1 MHEIAFTIGKLSIHW
16 YGVFVALAFFVAMST
31 LLVERRR
38 AGITADN
45 VFDLAL
51 IAIFGGVFGAR
62 LFYVVQFHRQFQGHW
77 IEVIRIDKGGLV
89 FYGGFIIAL
98 IVVIL
103 YCRWKKLQMLKV
115 LDIYA
120 PAVAFGHVFGR
131 IGCFLQGCCFGRPVE
146 PGSIWPSVVF
156 PAGSAPAAFYPSNP
170 SNIYTGI
177 HKGVSESL
185 PLVPVQL
192 YESLC
197 NLVIGIL
204 LIWLLRKLKC
214 PGRVGVVYLVAY
226 AVMRFSLEFL
236 RGDHTDHIG
245 LFTPSQAVALFL
257 MLPAAALLYWYTG
270 WRYRNAA
277 GK

>member
-1 MHEIAFTIGKLSIHW
+1 MGRMSLGKHPCVSAVPLW
-16 YGVFVALAFFVAMST
+16 VVA
-31 LLVERRR
+31 
-38 AGITADN
+38 
-45 VFDLAL
+45 
-51 IAIFGGVFGAR
+51 
-62 LFYVVQFHRQFQGHW
+62 VQ
-77 IEVIRIDKGGLV
+77 
-89 FYGGFIIAL
+89 
-98 IVVIL
+98 
-103 YCRWKKLQMLKV
+103 
-115 LDIYA
+115 
-120 PAVAFGHVFGR
+120 
-131 IGCFLQGCCFGRPVE
+131 
-146 PGSIWPSVVF
+146 
-156 PAGSAPAAFYPSNP
+156 PAGPLLSVFLPVVPA
-170 SNIYTGI
+170 
-177 HKGVSESL
+177 HWSL
-185 PLVPVQL
+185 PWLVPVQL

>member
-1 MHEIAFTIGKLSIHW
+1 
-16 YGVFVALAFFVAMST
+16 MSNT
-31 LLVERRR
+31 PLPHDHGQAVERILERVPSS
-38 AGITADN
+38 A
-45 VFDLAL
+45 
-51 IAIFGGVFGAR
+51 
-62 LFYVVQFHRQFQGHW
+62 QFQLVADIFKQLGDGSR
-77 IEVIRIDKGGLV
+77 IRIFHLDEYIGL
-89 FYGGFIIAL
+89 
-98 IVVIL
+98 
-103 YCRWKKLQMLKV
+103 
-115 LDIYA
+115 
-120 PAVAFGHVFGR
+120 PADH
-131 IGCFLQGCCFGRPVE
+131 
-146 PGSIWPSVVF
+146 
-156 PAGSAPAAFYPSNP
+156 PAGFRNYLWKRFVSKLPVPPAAFYPANP
-170 SNIYTGI
+170 ADIYSAGT
-177 HKGVSESL
+177 KSVSESM

-245 LFTPSQAVALFL
+245 IFTPSQAVALFL